1 MNYLISEDSYRLID
15 KKVKEIVGNNETI
28 NFNMRINNLK
38 EVIEE
43 ASYLGLGIDKKWILV
58 SNANI
63 FGSEK
68 VSDEDTEL
76 LLNYLE
82 KPNENSNIIFTT
94 QEGIDLR
101 KKITKEIKNKG
112 TLINIVKPDK
122 RGINSLL
129 TNYLRSYN
137 YDIDYNTVNYIID
150 NSYDNLDIMFNELD
164 KIIIFYGHPCK
175 VKYDDIINIVGKETT
190 NNNFLFISSV
200 IEKNLFKSINIL
212 DNLKVYKVEPLSLVL
227 LLAREYRLM
236 YYVKIMY
243 NKYSLRE
250 IMSKLQL
257 QEWQVSKLYNNS
269 RSYTEEELENYLVN
283 LCKIDINVKKGLID
297 KDTCLYPFIMEV
309 CS

>member
-15 KKVKEIVGNNETI
+15 REVKKIVGDNETI

-43 ASYLGLGIDKKWILV
+43 ASYFGLGIDKKWIVV

-63 FGSEK
+63 FESEK

-82 KPNENSNIIFTT
+82 NPNPNSNIIFTT
-94 QEGIDLR
+94 QDGIDLR
-101 KKITKEIKNKG
+101 KKITKEIKSKG
-112 TLINIVKPDK
+112 TLINIAKPDK
-122 RGINSLL
+122 REINSIL

-137 YDIDYNTVNYIID
+137 YDIDYNTINYIMD

-164 KIIIFYGHPCK
+164 KIMIYYRHPCK
-175 VKYDDIINIVGKETT
+175 VKYDDIINIVGRETT

-200 IEKNLFKSINIL
+200 IEKNLSKSINIL

-236 YYVKIMY
+236 YYVKAMY

-257 QEWQVSKLYNNS
+257 QEWQVSKLYTNS
-269 RSYTEEELENYLVN
+269 RSYTEEELKNYLVR
-283 LCKIDINVKKGLID
+283 LCKIDINVKKGLVD
-297 KDTCLYPFIMEV
+297 KDTCLYPFLMEV